1 VRRGELDA
9 EEATPKMFRYL
20 VRRLLLMVLTFF
32 GATFVVYAL
41 VFLNQDDPIGALAG
55 DHPLTDSQR
64 QVLTEQYHLNDSFL
78 QQYWYYV
85 KGLLTGD
92 LGTSLTGRSIKDML
106 SGAWPLTLRLAVM
119 AIVIAAIIAIGAG
132 VVSGVRRGGILDHA
146 TLLVTLVLLSLPIV
160 VLAPLAQL
168 VFGIKLGWFA
178 PTAGKDATF
187 TQLLLPAFVLAS
199 TVVAAELRVSRAAV
213 AENLR
218 ADYVRTARAKG
229 LSRARVIG
237 VHVLRNSL
245 IPVITLIGVDV
256 GVLMSGAIVTE
267 KVFNIPGVGFN
278 LFRGLSNEDGPVVV
292 GFVSVLVIV
301 FLVLN
306 LVVDLLYA
314 VLDPRIRYE

>member
-1 VRRGELDA
+1 
-9 EEATPKMFRYL
+9 MFRYL

-64 QVLTEQYHLNDSFL
+64 QVLTAQYHLNDSFL
-78 QQYWYYV
+78 LQYWYYV

-106 SGAWPLTLRLAVM
+106 TDAWPLTARLAVM

-132 VVSGVRRGGILDHA
+132 VVSGVRRGGILDNA
-146 TLLVTLVLLSLPIV
+146 TLVLTLVLLSLPIV

-168 VFGIKLGWFA
+168 IFGIKLGWFA
-178 PTAGKDATF
+178 PTAGKNATF

-267 KVFNIPGVGFN
+267 KVFNIPGVGYN

-306 LVVDLLYA
+306 LIVDLLYA